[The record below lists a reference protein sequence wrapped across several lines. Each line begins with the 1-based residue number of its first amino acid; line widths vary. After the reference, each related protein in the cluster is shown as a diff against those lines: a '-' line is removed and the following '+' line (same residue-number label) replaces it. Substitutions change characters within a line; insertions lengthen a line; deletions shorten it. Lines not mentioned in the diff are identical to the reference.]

1 MALLTPSPLL
11 PWRRRKRNQLIIK
24 GRLLRGQKNKSRVL
38 NTSLLGSRLML
49 VCYGFCRIRVRDIND
64 AFKELGQMVALHSG
78 TSQPL
83 TKLMIL
89 QHAVNVITSLEHQV
103 RERNLNPK
111 AACLKRREEEKTE
124 ELPGGR
130 GGMTADDLAA
140 QQAALSVEFLLGSAS
155 LSQMGSCGG
164 GGRGGGVSM
173 NNAPTNRHSAYP
185 YMSGGGQE
193 NSPYMMGGEPP
204 AMKYSDSKCSSS
216 KSMESE
222 MAMNGM
228 GLSSSSGGGGLDHC
242 GPGDMGM
249 LARLTSDQ
257 GHSTC

>member
-1 MALLTPSPLL
+1 
-11 PWRRRKRNQLIIK
+11 
-24 GRLLRGQKNKSRVL
+24 
-38 NTSLLGSRLML
+38 
-49 VCYGFCRIRVRDIND
+49 
-64 AFKELGQMVALHSG
+64 
-78 TSQPL
+78 
-83 TKLMIL
+83 
-89 QHAVNVITSLEHQV
+89 
-103 RERNLNPK
+103 
-111 AACLKRREEEKTE
+111 
-124 ELPGGR
+124 
-130 GGMTADDLAA
+130 
-140 QQAALSVEFLLGSAS
+140 
-155 LSQMGSCGG
+155 MGSCGG

-204 AMKYSDSKCSSS
+204 NMKYSDSKCSSS

-222 MAMNGM
+222 MVMNGM

>member
-1 MALLTPSPLL
+1 MIFCEMYFIKFI
-11 PWRRRKRNQLIIK
+11 WKKKFK
-24 GRLLRGQKNKSRVL
+24 GRGP
-38 NTSLLGSRLML
+38 
-49 VCYGFCRIRVRDIND
+49 CYCNIGKKKV
-64 AFKELGQMVALHSG
+64 
-78 TSQPL
+78 
-83 TKLMIL
+83 
-89 QHAVNVITSLEHQV
+89 
-103 RERNLNPK
+103 
-111 AACLKRREEEKTE
+111 
-124 ELPGGR
+124 
-130 GGMTADDLAA
+130 
-140 QQAALSVEFLLGSAS
+140 QQIVEYDCNRCWSFAGSAS

-204 AMKYSDSKCSSS
+204 NMKYSDTKCSSS

>member
-1 MALLTPSPLL
+1 
-11 PWRRRKRNQLIIK
+11 
-24 GRLLRGQKNKSRVL
+24 
-38 NTSLLGSRLML
+38 ML
-49 VCYGFCRIRVRDIND
+49 EFDCNRCRSCF
-64 AFKELGQMVALHSG
+64 A
-78 TSQPL
+78 
-83 TKLMIL
+83 
-89 QHAVNVITSLEHQV
+89 
-103 RERNLNPK
+103 
-111 AACLKRREEEKTE
+111 
-124 ELPGGR
+124 
-130 GGMTADDLAA
+130 
-140 QQAALSVEFLLGSAS
+140 GSAS

-204 AMKYSDSKCSSS
+204 NMKYSDSKCSSS

-257 GHSTC
+257 GHSTCQPLKKLKKTKNGIFFIPNKLKGNNDYNFFFFTCV